1 MVLQVVLN
9 KDGDYEY
16 KDVAPPKATP
26 VLNNEF
32 EAYEKKQE
40 TKLAGDTNI
49 GEQTQ
54 QLIRETPGQYTTSFN
69 EETGQFET
77 TEKGSEVTSI
87 PFQQSTTNIIPAPQ
101 ETALQKVQRITAA
114 TRPSAPVDF
123 RGELMSMQNRALKAQ
138 RINTLI
144 KGGVDL
150 GVSYLRYTGQ
160 GSAMNFMP
168 QQSVITPLTNLAATP
183 IGTSTLGGVGIA
195 GAAGYGISR
204 ALGGDKKESTAAGAG
219 AAIGTVVGGPV
230 GGVVGGVIGKVLGGR
245 VICTE
250 LHKQNLMSKENY
262 LMDLSFTQSHM
273 IPKYGDE
280 FLQGYWSFAIPAV
293 KKMRQSKLHTKF
305 WKHIACNRAKDIK
318 WRLGKGKFNI
328 VGRAYSL
335 FFENL
340 CWAIGKVKKTK
351 INFRELYI

>member
-1 MVLQVVLN
+1 MALQLVLN
-9 KDGDYEY
+9 ANGNYTY
-16 KDVAPPKATP
+16 QDVAPPKATP

-87 PFQQSTTNIIPAPQ
+87 PFQQSTNITPTVPG

-114 TRPSAPVDF
+114 TRPSNPVDF
-123 RGELMSMQNRALKAQ
+123 RGELSAMQDKAIAAQNTRNLVNNMFRAGTDFGL
-138 RINTLI
+138 
-144 KGGVDL
+144 
-150 GVSYLRYTGQ
+150 SYLKGFKT
-160 GSAMNFMP
+160 P
-168 QQSVITPLTNLAATP
+168 DITKQSVKTPLLNVAATP

-219 AAIGTVVGGPV
+219 AAIGTAVGGPV
-230 GGVVGGVIGKVLGGR
+230 GGVIGGVIGKVFGGGT

-250 LHKQNLMSKENY
+250 LYKQNLMSKE
-262 LMDLSFTQSHM
+262 DHQLSWNFTTNNFSDTH
-273 IPKYGDE
+273 IN
-280 FLQGYWSFAIPAV
+280 GYWYWAV
-293 KKMRQSKLHTKF
+293 PMVKLMKKNKLATKF
-305 WKHIACNRAKDIK
+305 WNHIMSNRTKDIK
-318 WRLGKGKFNI
+318 WRLGKSKFNLL
-328 VGRAYSL
+328 GRLYSL
-335 FFENL
+335 LIENGSY
-340 CWAIGKVKKTK
+340 AVGKLIYNKNKKV
-351 INFRELYI
+351 LA